1 MGARMGKYQ
10 ERQRDQDARAGI
22 KKRKGRQ
29 FLLLYTN
36 VKRSVAYHG
45 LSRHA
50 RSLLF
55 ELIDR
60 YTGINNGF
68 IGLGVREA
76 KYELHCS
83 EGTVCNAMRELDD
96 AGLAQPTKIGSFR
109 GKKATEW
116 RLMFLRCN
124 KTQEPAVTKWEQ
136 RTPYS
141 LFSQDNAKAQ
151 PEQHREPHCSATTS
165 QKAKSSIRRPTHCSV
180 RASHIDIYQGPGGTV
195 GLTPKGEVLA
205 TSLSETEFNQGPSF
219 GGGSSARP
227 KSTTKSK
234 KGAA

>member
-1 MGARMGKYQ
+1 MGRY
-10 ERQRDQDARAGI
+10 EDRQRAQDARAGI

-83 EGTVCNAMRELDD
+83 EGTVCNAIRELDD
-96 AGLAQPTKIGSFR
+96 AGLARPTKIGSFR

-151 PEQHREPHCSATTS
+151 PEQHRESHCSATTS

-195 GLTPKGEVLA
+195 GLTAEGEGLA
-205 TSLSETEFNQGPSF
+205 TSLLETGSNQG
-219 GGGSSARP
+219 SSSNVAPFANP
-227 KSTTKSK
+227 KNLIKAK